1 MLTETPLPSIYARH
15 SRTIAVSSLPRSQVY
30 SCMVRGRSARP
41 LADPQLGVVAQPD
54 LRGGRVG
61 PLAPHA
67 IRCETGG
74 VFVEDVVAVSTDP
87 PVELFVAV
95 TPGPVDRT
103 LLVIHGGPDWD
114 HSYLREPLDE
124 LAGSHRV
131 VLPDLRGCGRST
143 RGLADELYTPDA
155 VVADLT
161 ALLDAL
167 GADGVD
173 VLGFSYGGLLA
184 QRLTLAAPER
194 IRRLI
199 IASSSILPVPEDA
212 FDGWTE
218 RDERIATEADVWSN
232 SSLDGP
238 ELTRAAALAG
248 AHANVWQPEVL
259 PDYRRR
265 LDAVRFSAEWMRPW
279 RAGSLPSARPDNAA
293 QRLAALAVP
302 VLLLHGRQDMTF
314 PATLVDQTVASIP
327 SAEAKVLDEAGHM
340 AHIDQPGEWIK
351 AVRSFLR

>member
-1 MLTETPLPSIYARH
+1 M
-15 SRTIAVSSLPRSQVY
+15 
-30 SCMVRGRSARP
+30 
-41 LADPQLGVVAQPD
+41 
-54 LRGGRVG
+54 
-61 PLAPHA
+61 
-67 IRCETGG
+67 
-74 VFVEDVVAVSTDP
+74 FVEDVVAVSADP
-87 PVELFVAV
+87 PVELFVAA
-95 TPGPVDRT
+95 TPGTVDRT

-155 VVADLT
+155 VVADLIT
-161 ALLDAL
+161 LLDAL
-167 GADGVD
+167 GANRVD

-199 IASSSILPVPEDA
+199 IASSSVLPVPENA

-218 RDERIATEADVWSN
+218 RDERTAAEADVWSN
-232 SSLDGP
+232 ASLDGP
-238 ELTRAAALAG
+238 ELTRAAAIAG
-248 AHANVWQPEVL
+248 VRANVWRPEVL

-265 LDAVRFSAEWMRPW
+265 LDAMHFSAEWMRPW
-279 RAGSLPSARPDNAA
+279 RAGTLRSPRPDNAA
-293 QRLAALAVP
+293 QHLAALGVP
-302 VLLLHGRQDMTF
+302 MLLLHGRQDMTF

-327 SAEAKVLDEAGHM
+327 SAHAKVLDEAGHM
-340 AHIDQPGEWIK
+340 AHIDQPDEWLA
-351 AVRSFLR
+351 AVRTFLR